1 MPLVVRDRVKETTS
15 TTGTGTLT
23 LAGASTGFQ
32 SFAAVGNGNTTY
44 YCIVDNSTG
53 AWEVGIGTYTSAG
66 TTLSRTT
73 ILSSS
78 NSGSAV
84 NFAAGLKDVFVTY
97 PSSRSVY
104 ADGTILTGSN
114 SSVLPVASGGTNIT
128 SYAVGDLV
136 YASGSTTLAKLA
148 DVATG
153 NSLISGGTNTAP
165 SWGKIGLTTHVNGTL
180 QIANGG
186 TNLTTYTTGDILYAS
201 ATDTLGKLPDVAV
214 NYSLIS
220 GGVGVAPSWGK
231 IGLTT
236 HVNGTLP
243 VANGGT
249 NLTTYATGD
258 ILYASAAN
266 TLSKLPVGSNTNV
279 LTLTA
284 GVPAW
289 AAPASS
295 MVYPSAGIPN
305 SSGTAWNTSYSTTGS
320 GTVVALATSP
330 SFTTPTLGV
339 ASATSVAATGAV
351 SGSVVSATNGL
362 VVNNNT
368 VSASYSIPSGS
379 SAMSVGPITVASG
392 QSVTIPS
399 GSRWVVL

>member
-32 SFAAVGNGNTTY
+32 SFAAVGDGNTTY

-53 AWEVGIGTYTSAG
+53 AWEVGIGTYTSSG

-104 ADGTILTGSN
+104 ADGTVLTGSN

-153 NSLISGGTNTAP
+153 NSLISGGVGVAP

-180 QIANGG
+180 PIANGG

-201 ATDTLGKLPDVAV
+201 ATNTLAKLPDVATG
-214 NYSLIS
+214 NSLIS

-231 IGLTT
+231 VGLTT
-236 HVNGTLP
+236 HVSGTLP
-243 VANGGT
+243 TANGGT

-258 ILYASAAN
+258 IIYASATN
-266 TLSKLPVGSNTNV
+266 TLSKLSAGTNGQV
-279 LTLTA
+279 LTLSA

-289 AAPASS
+289 STSS
-295 MVYPSAGIPN
+295 GMVYPGAGIPN
-305 SSGTAWNTSYSTTGS
+305 SNGSAWGTSYSTTGS

>member
-1 MPLVVRDRVKETTS
+1 MPLVVKDRVKETTS
-15 TTGTGTLT
+15 TTGTGTVT

-44 YCIVDNSTG
+44 YSIVDNSTG
-53 AWEVGIGTYTSAG
+53 DWEVGIGTYTSSG

-104 ADGTILTGSN
+104 ADGTTLTATN

-153 NSLISGGTNTAP
+153 NSLISGGVGVAP

-180 QIANGG
+180 PIANGG

-201 ATDTLGKLPDVAV
+201 ATNTLAKLPDVATG
-214 NYSLIS
+214 NSLIS

-231 IGLTT
+231 VGLTT

-243 VANGGT
+243 TANGGT
-249 NLTTYATGD
+249 NLTTYATGE
-258 ILYASAAN
+258 ILYASATN
-266 TLSKLPVGSNTNV
+266 TLSKLSAGTNGQV
-279 LTLTA
+279 LTLSA
-284 GVPAW
+284 GIPAW
-289 AAPASS
+289 STSS
-295 MVYPSAGIPN
+295 GMVYPGAGIPN
-305 SSGTAWNTSYSTTGS
+305 STGSAWGTSYTTTGS

-330 SFTTPTLGV
+330 SFTTPSLG
-339 ASATSVAATGAV
+339 AATATSVAATGAV

-362 VVNNNT
+362 VVNNNS
-368 VSASYSIPSGS
+368 VSANYSIPSGS
-379 SAMSVGPITVASG
+379 SAMSVGPITVG
-392 QSVTIPS
+392 NGISVTVPD

>member
-32 SFAAVGNGNTTY
+32 SFAAVGDGNTTY

-53 AWEVGIGTYTSAG
+53 AWEVGIGTYTSSG

-104 ADGTILTGSN
+104 ADGTVLTGSN

-153 NSLISGGTNTAP
+153 NSLISGGVGVAP

-180 QIANGG
+180 PIANGG

-201 ATDTLGKLPDVAV
+201 ATNTLAKLPDVATG
-214 NYSLIS
+214 NSLIS

-231 IGLTT
+231 VGLTT
-236 HVNGTLP
+236 HVSGTLP
-243 VANGGT
+243 TANGGT

-258 ILYASAAN
+258 IIYASATN
-266 TLSKLPVGSNTNV
+266 TLSKLSAGTNGQV
-279 LTLTA
+279 LTLSA

-289 AAPASS
+289 STSS
-295 MVYPSAGIPN
+295 GMVYPSAGIPN
-305 SSGTAWNTSYSTTGS
+305 SNGSAWGTSYSTTGS

-330 SFTTPTLGV
+330 SFTTPTLGA

-362 VVNNNT
+362 VINNNT

>member
-104 ADGTILTGSN
+104 ADGTVLTGSN

-148 DVATG
+148 DVAVG
-153 NSLISGGTNTAP
+153 SSLISGGVGVAP
-165 SWGKIGLTTHVNGTL
+165 SWGKINLTTHVNGTL
-180 QIANGG
+180 PIANGG

-201 ATDTLGKLPDVAV
+201 AADTLGKLPDVAV
-214 NYSLIS
+214 NNSLIS

-295 MVYPSAGIPN
+295 MVYPGAGIPN

>member
-1 MPLVVRDRVKETTS
+1 MPLVVKDRVKETTS
-15 TTGTGTLT
+15 TTGTGTVT

-44 YCIVDNSTG
+44 YSIVDNSTG
-53 AWEVGIGTYTSAG
+53 DWEVGIGTYTSSG

-97 PSSRSVY
+97 PSSRAVY
-104 ADGTILTGSN
+104 ADGTTLTATN

-128 SYAVGDLV
+128 SYAIGDLV

-153 NSLISGGTNTAP
+153 NSLISGGVGVAP

-180 QIANGG
+180 PIANGG

-201 ATDTLGKLPDVAV
+201 ATNTLAKLPDVATG
-214 NYSLIS
+214 NSLIS

-231 IGLTT
+231 VGLTT

-243 VANGGT
+243 TANGGT
-249 NLTTYATGD
+249 NLTTYATGE
-258 ILYASAAN
+258 ILYASATN
-266 TLSKLPVGSNTNV
+266 TLSKLSAGTNGQV
-279 LTLTA
+279 LTLSA
-284 GVPAW
+284 GIPAW
-289 AAPASS
+289 STSS
-295 MVYPSAGIPN
+295 GMVYPGAGIPN
-305 SSGTAWNTSYSTTGS
+305 STGTAWGTSYSTTGS

-330 SFTTPTLGV
+330 SLTTPSLGV

-362 VVNNNT
+362 VVNNNS
-368 VSASYSIPSGS
+368 VSANYSIPSGS
-379 SAMSVGPITVASG
+379 SAMSVGPITVG
-392 QSVTIPS
+392 NGISVTVPD

>member
-1 MPLVVRDRVKETTS
+1 MPLVVKDRVKETTS
-15 TTGTGTLT
+15 TTGTGTVT

-44 YCIVDNSTG
+44 YSIVDNSTG
-53 AWEVGIGTYTSAG
+53 DWEVGIGTYTSSG

-78 NSGSAV
+78 NAGSAV
-84 NFAAGLKDVFVTY
+84 NFAAGVKDVFVTY
-97 PSSRSVY
+97 PSSRAVY
-104 ADGTILTGSN
+104 ADGTTLTATN

-153 NSLISGGTNTAP
+153 NSLISGG
-165 SWGKIGLTTHVNGTL
+165 
-180 QIANGG
+180 
-186 TNLTTYTTGDILYAS
+186 
-201 ATDTLGKLPDVAV
+201 
-214 NYSLIS
+214 
-220 GGVGVAPSWGK
+220 VGVAPSWGK

-243 VANGGT
+243 IANGGTNLTTYTTGDILYASTTNTLAKLPDVATGNSLISGGVGVAPSWGKVGLTTHVNGTLPTANGGT
-249 NLTTYATGD
+249 NLTTYATGE
-258 ILYASAAN
+258 ILYASATN
-266 TLSKLPVGSNTNV
+266 TLSKLSAGTNGQV
-279 LTLTA
+279 LTLSA

-289 AAPASS
+289 SASS
-295 MVYPSAGIPN
+295 GMVYPGAGIPN
-305 SSGTAWNTSYSTTGS
+305 STGTAWGTSYSTTGS

-330 SFTTPTLGV
+330 SFTTPSLG
-339 ASATSVAATGAV
+339 AATATSVAATGAV
-351 SGSVVSATNGL
+351 SGSVLSATNGL
-362 VVNNNT
+362 VINNNT
-368 VSASYSIPSGS
+368 VSANYSIPSGS
-379 SAMSVGPITVASG
+379 SAMSVGPITVSNNR
-392 QSVTIPS
+392 SVTIPD

>member
-32 SFAAVGNGNTTY
+32 SFAAVGDGNTTY

-53 AWEVGIGTYTSAG
+53 AWEVGIGTYTSSG

-104 ADGTILTGSN
+104 ADGTVLTGSN

-128 SYAVGDLV
+128 SYTVGDLV

-153 NSLISGGTNTAP
+153 NSLISGGVGVAP

-180 QIANGG
+180 PIANGG

-201 ATDTLGKLPDVAV
+201 ATNTLAKLPDVATG
-214 NYSLIS
+214 NSLIS

-231 IGLTT
+231 VGLTT
-236 HVNGTLP
+236 HVSGTLP
-243 VANGGT
+243 TANGGT
-249 NLTTYATGD
+249 NLTTYVTGD
-258 ILYASAAN
+258 IIYASATN
-266 TLSKLPVGSNTNV
+266 TLSKLSAGTNGQV
-279 LTLTA
+279 LTLSA

-289 AAPASS
+289 STSS
-295 MVYPSAGIPN
+295 GMVYPGAGIPN
-305 SSGTAWNTSYSTTGS
+305 SNGSAWGTSYSTTGS

>member
-1 MPLVVRDRVKETTS
+1 MPLVVKDRVKETTS
-15 TTGTGTLT
+15 TTGTGTVT

-44 YCIVDNSTG
+44 YCIVDNNTG
-53 AWEVGIGTYTSAG
+53 EWEVGIGTYTSSG

-78 NSGSAV
+78 NAGSAV
-84 NFAAGLKDVFVTY
+84 NFAAGVKDVFVTY
-97 PSSRSVY
+97 PSSRAVY
-104 ADGTILTGSN
+104 ADGTTLTATN

-153 NSLISGGTNTAP
+153 NSLISGGVGVAP
-165 SWGKIGLTTHVNGTL
+165 SWGKIGLTTHISGTL
-180 QIANGG
+180 PTANGG

-201 ATDTLGKLPDVAV
+201 ATNTLSKLADVATG
-214 NYSLIS
+214 NSLIS

-231 IGLTT
+231 VGLTT
-236 HVNGTLP
+236 HVSGTLP
-243 VANGGT
+243 TANGGT

-258 ILYASAAN
+258 ILYASATN
-266 TLSKLPVGSNTNV
+266 TLSKLSVGTNGQV
-279 LTLTA
+279 LTLSA

-289 AAPASS
+289 STSS
-295 MVYPSAGIPN
+295 GMVYPGAGIPN
-305 SSGTAWNTSYSTTGS
+305 STGSAWDTSYSTTGS

-330 SFTTPTLGV
+330 SFTTPSLG
-339 ASATSVAATGAV
+339 AATATSVAATGAV

-392 QSVTIPS
+392 QSVTVPS